1 MPQCHFPCFPHQLTC
16 SRIRLRSIIIA
27 ARAKMLAWA
36 RTYGQFRG
44 ASLPSSSKNGAVQ
57 NEDSTSRFGEADEVT
72 ADVGPGWEWENEI
85 LGMWNG
91 ILGVLADDEHGE
103 D

>member
-1 MPQCHFPCFPHQLTC
+1 
-16 SRIRLRSIIIA
+16 
-27 ARAKMLAWA
+27 MLAWA

-44 ASLPSSSKNGAVQ
+44 ASLPSSSQ

>member
-1 MPQCHFPCFPHQLTC
+1 MACGG
-16 SRIRLRSIIIA
+16 RIRLRSIILS

-44 ASLPSSSKNGAVQ
+44 SALPGQDGV
-57 NEDSTSRFGEADEVT
+57 DTPGEGSVGVAGGEGE
-72 ADVGPGWEWENEI
+72 VGPGWEWGHEI

-91 ILGVLADDEHGE
+91 SLELLSEEFHHMQQG
-103 D
+103 

>member
-1 MPQCHFPCFPHQLTC
+1 
-16 SRIRLRSIIIA
+16 
-27 ARAKMLAWA
+27 MLAWA

-57 NEDSTSRFGEADEVT
+57 NEDSTSRF
-72 ADVGPGWEWENEI
+72 DVGPGWEWENEI